1 MDPQALVDLVELLAH
16 LGEDDPSDVRASQRG
31 IQDVRILV
39 QRDQDG
45 FLLRMG
51 GAGHGER
58 RERPHDHEREPLE
71 NCLHGQLLRN
81 SNVPR
86 RVAGTGR
93 IIPHARGRRFRA
105 SSRSFTFWIFPE
117 LVIGKSSTK
126 TTWRGILKLAIR
138 PRHCATTSASVSAW
152 PGSRRTKATPTSDRR
167 ASGKLTTA
175 TRLMPARLIRN
186 ASTSIGSTFSPPI
199 FSMSL

>member
-1 MDPQALVDLVELLAH
+1 MDAQPLVDLVELLAH
-16 LGEDDPSDVRASQRG
+16 VRENDPPDVRAGQGG

-39 QRDQDG
+39 QRDDERL
-45 FLLRMG
+45 LLRMG
-51 GAGHGER
+51 GASNRNR
-58 RERPHDHEREPLE
+58 RQRPHGDKREPSE
-71 NCLHGQLLRN
+71 GFPHGQLLWN
-81 SNVPR
+81 SSIPR

-93 IIPHARGRRFRA
+93 IIPHAGGRRLRA
-105 SSRSFTFWIFPE
+105 SSRSFTFWILPE

-126 TTWRGILKLAIR
+126 RTWRGILKLAIR
-138 PRHCATTSASVSAW
+138 PLQCASTSASVSADS
-152 PGSRRTKATPTSDRR
+152 GSRRTKATPTSDSR

-175 TRLMPARLIRN
+175 ARLMPARLIRN